1 MTTAKRLAA
10 FVTTASL
17 GIAVA
22 FSHARQPAAIDDPLK
37 GMTPDQVRARLGRP
51 ERIQRVAVQGM
62 FMEQWFYNSPT
73 PTYINFRLRS
83 GNLRPI
89 VVGQYTAR

>member
-1 MTTAKRLAA
+1 MTPKRLAA
-10 FVTTASL
+10 CAAAAIFAL
-17 GIAVA
+17 VA
-22 FSHARQPAAIDDPLK
+22 ATLSFGRQPAAIDDPLK
-37 GMTPDQVRARLGRP
+37 GMTPDQVRARLGQP
-51 ERIQRVAVQGM
+51 ERIQRIAVQGM
-62 FMEQWFYNSPT
+62 FLEQWSYNSPT